1 MPGSYAWQILKGF
14 HFNKNFLY
22 GIRVKKILFILLTV
36 ILVVSSGVQI
46 QAAKV
51 DYEVSAFRCKNLKK
65 VKVSAI
71 LLLKGGISND

>member
-1 MPGSYAWQILKGF
+1 M
-14 HFNKNFLY
+14 
-22 GIRVKKILFILLTV
+22 KKILFILLAV
-36 ILVVSSGVQI
+36 ILVVPSGVQI

-65 VKVSAI
+65 VKVSAM